1 MIESQNITTPSIN
14 VAKFATVYEHENGQ
28 MPSEKAIQIAEH
40 ITKVGKMLADQGQQD
55 ALKGKTARHS
65 AFFSSLVALI
75 FPVALEDC
83 KTVQTVADLWQ
94 SDYMDGYIRKE
105 N

>member
-1 MIESQNITTPSIN
+1 MIESQNITTPGID
-14 VAKFATVYEHENGQ
+14 VAKFVTVYEHEQ
-28 MPSEKAIQIAEH
+28 RPSEKAIQIAEH
-40 ITKVGKMLADQGQQD
+40 ITKVGKILADLAQQD
-55 ALKGKTARHS
+55 ALKGKTARNS

-83 KTVQTVADLWQ
+83 KTAQTVADLWQ

-105 N
+105 S